1 MENNSRLRMI
11 AEQIDELI
19 QLIRKINE
27 SRQQV
32 YRIDVDLALEK
43 VRRIYENLNH
53 LDVQSAIS
61 IPDVKDKIKDHTEIT
76 KEESGQEAPVA
87 FSISKEPQ
95 DDSSSI
101 NEPVEEV
108 VSSAKEKKVKETP
121 PSLIDLFS
129 TTSAQGK
136 VIGTKTVVEKMAEQK
151 PVEIVADKI
160 GKKKISGL
168 NQVIGINEKFFF
180 INELFEGNMKEYK
193 KAIDELDQCESLP
206 KAVEY
211 LKTLLENNGWDKAN
225 EAYGMLLGFVERKF
239 N

>member
-53 LDVQSAIS
+53 LDVQSEIS
-61 IPDVKDKIKDHTEIT
+61 IPDVKDKVKDHTEIT
-76 KEESGQEAPVA
+76 KEEPGQEVPVE
-87 FSISKEPQ
+87 FSITKEPP

-108 VSSAKEKKVKETP
+108 VSSAKEEKVKETP
-121 PSLIDLFS
+121 HPLIDLFS
-129 TTSAQGK
+129 TTAAAGK
-136 VIGTKTVVEKMAEQK
+136 VIGKKTVVEKMAEQK

-193 KAIDELDQCESLP
+193 KAIDELDQCESLA
-206 KAVEY
+206 KAVEF
-211 LKTLLENNGWDKAN
+211 LKTLLENNGWDKSN

>member
-27 SRQQV
+27 SQQQV

-53 LDVQSAIS
+53 LDVQNEIS
-61 IPDVKDKIKDHTEIT
+61 IPDVKEAVKVHTEIT
-76 KEESGQEAPVA
+76 KEEPGQEVPVE
-87 FSISKEPQ
+87 FSITKEPPE
-95 DDSSSI
+95 DSSSI

-108 VSSAKEKKVKETP
+108 VSSAKEEKVKETP
-121 PSLIDLFS
+121 VPLIDLFS
-129 TTSAQGK
+129 TTAAEEKVTGK
-136 VIGTKTVVEKMAEQK
+136 KTVVEKMAEQK

-160 GKKKISGL
+160 GKKRISGL

-193 KAIDELDQCESLP
+193 KAIDELDQCESYAR
-206 KAVEY
+206 AVEC
-211 LKTLLENNGWDKAN
+211 LKTLIENNGWDKSN

>member
-61 IPDVKDKIKDHTEIT
+61 IHDLKDKIKDHTEIT
-76 KEESGQEAPVA
+76 KEESGLEAPVE

-101 NEPVEEV
+101 NESVEEV
-108 VSSAKEKKVKETP
+108 VSSTKEEKVKETP

-129 TTSAQGK
+129 TTSAQEK
-136 VIGTKTVVEKMAEQK
+136 VIGKKTVVEKMAEQK

-193 KAIDELDQCESLP
+193 KAIDELDQCESYAR
-206 KAVEY
+206 AVEC
-211 LKTLLENNGWDKAN
+211 LKTLIENNGWDKSN

>member
-1 MENNSRLRMI
+1 MI

-61 IPDVKDKIKDHTEIT
+61 IPDVKDKIKDHPEIT
-76 KEESGQEAPVA
+76 KEESGQEAPVE
-87 FSISKEPQ
+87 FSIAKEPQ
-95 DDSSSI
+95 DNSSSI
-101 NEPVEEV
+101 NKPVEEV

-206 KAVEY
+206 EAVEY

>member
-19 QLIRKINE
+19 HLIRKINE

-53 LDVQSAIS
+53 LDIQSKIS
-61 IPDVKDKIKDHTEIT
+61 IPDAKDAVKVHTEIT
-76 KEESGQEAPVA
+76 KEEPGQKVPVE
-87 FSISKEPQ
+87 FSITKEPPE
-95 DDSSSI
+95 DPSSI

-108 VSSAKEKKVKETP
+108 VSSAKEEKVKEIP
-121 PSLIDLFS
+121 VPLIDLFS
-129 TTSAQGK
+129 TTAAEEKVTGK
-136 VIGTKTVVEKMAEQK
+136 KTIVEKMAEQK

-193 KAIDELDQCESLP
+193 KAIDELDQCESYDR
-206 KAVEY
+206 AVEC
-211 LKTLLENNGWDKAN
+211 LKTLIENKGWDKSN
-225 EAYGMLLGFVERKF
+225 EAYGMLLDFVERKF